1 MALDTKIV
9 QSATAR
15 EKNATQEHAAMP
27 KFATSEKVTA
37 VKKSDL
43 EHALVRA
50 DFWSALFLDH

>member
-27 KFATSEKVTA
+27 KFATSEKVA
-37 VKKSDL
+37 SGEKSL
-43 EHALVRA
+43 TWNMLVRA
-50 DFWSALFLDH
+50 DFWSPLVP